1 MLAGFILLFL
11 SDNILWYAAMLKS
24 KESHETIRHI
34 SKDTQQILSWLGH
47 HTTSNDLLVSNEYMV
62 SYMSNAYASSY
73 SWAGHVY
80 NTPDFTL
87 KQRQALEFLKT
98 GIPLPEWKERHLLI
112 LINKNQADVPV
123 AMELKKTRLFE
134 NKTYVIYVF

>member
-73 SWAGHVY
+73 SWVGHVY

-134 NKTYVIYVF
+134 NKTYEIFSF